1 MPVATT
7 LKKTI
12 TIDYPKRNERVH
24 SPRYTIRVS
33 APADPVRG
41 ERVEVSIDDAP
52 FQPCRFAAGH
62 WWYDWEG
69 YAPREHQVVARMSG
83 AGRSA
88 KAARRF
94 VVELSPE
101 PAAP

>member
-1 MPVATT
+1 MPSPV
-7 LKKTI
+7 KKTI
-12 TIDYPKRNERVH
+12 VIDFPQRNERVT

-33 APADPVRG
+33 APADPAKG

-52 FQPCRFAAGH
+52 FVPCRFAAGH

-69 YAPREHQVVARMSG
+69 YEPREHQVVARMTG
-83 AGRSA
+83 GGKAA

-94 VVELSPE
+94 VVEFARE
-101 PAAP
+101 TAAA